1 MKVKRLDVPAL
12 RKLLAA
18 ENKVVIDLWKCLPIP
33 GQYVQ
38 EDEGTERPTAAH
50 PKKKMKF
57 ATFGEQTTRARSL
70 QELHEKLDSLKGK
83 RLVYKDKLIKKGL
96 KNRLN
101 KKRKKE
107 ENTLKKK
114 LLKRNLNKAVHK
126 NEVGSTS
133 KPVKQIY
140 NEEGKLVFNKFD
152 FSESASALAAVS
164 KKAKEPKDPRKILH
178 KLEKQNEK
186 LKHLESEGETEKAK
200 VIKER
205 TAWKTAL
212 QKAEGVK
219 VKDDPNLLKKSVR
232 KELEKKRKS
241 KKKWDAR
248 NEKMKQ
254 QQQEKQN
261 KRMENIQARKKQ
273 NKLTKLKKAA
283 KKGRIIPGF

>member
-12 RKLLAA
+12 RKLLVTQ
-18 ENKVVIDLWKCLPIP
+18 NKVVIDLWKCLPIP

-38 EDEGTERPTAAH
+38 EDEDTERPTAVH

-57 ATFGEQTTRARSL
+57 ATFGDQTKRARSL

-107 ENTLKKK
+107 ENTLKRK
-114 LLKRNLNKAVHK
+114 LLKRNFNTADLK
-126 NEVGSTS
+126 NGVVNTS

-152 FSESASALAAVS
+152 FSESRSAPTVIS
-164 KKAKEPKDPRKILH
+164 KKAKEPKDPRKLLN

-186 LKHLESEGETEKAK
+186 LKHLEAEGDTEKAK
-200 VIKER
+200 IIKEK

-212 QKAEGVK
+212 QKAEGIK

-232 KELEKKRKS
+232 KEIEKKRKS

-248 NEKMKQ
+248 NEKVKQ
-254 QQQEKQN
+254 QQQEKQA

-273 NKLTKLKKAA
+273 NKLSKLKKAA